1 MFISVF
7 VILFVSVPVFQSMFG
22 VMNFY
27 GKVLKRV
34 KNVCDSSSIG
44 AVFCFAWVMLTH
56 WGFDIA
62 KSRLNFGWRFYF
74 NALITEEGSSNSE
87 KYGCWDSEHDSFSEN
102 CVVDFT
108 VGCINDN
115 RKLCKNRN
123 RQVSKYIIL
132 RFNNR
137 ENDIMCGSMFT
148 AKNGQSNEFIK
159 VANVK
164 SKVKLSNAKILTV

>member
-1 MFISVF
+1 M
-7 VILFVSVPVFQSMFG
+7 
-22 VMNFY
+22 
-27 GKVLKRV
+27 
-34 KNVCDSSSIG
+34 
-44 AVFCFAWVMLTH
+44 
-56 WGFDIA
+56 
-62 KSRLNFGWRFYF
+62 
-74 NALITEEGSSNSE
+74 
-87 KYGCWDSEHDSFSEN
+87 
-102 CVVDFT
+102 VDFT